1 MNTGKAIL
9 AVLVGAAAGAALGIL
24 FAPEKG
30 SDTRKKII
38 KKGED
43 LASSL
48 NEKIDEKFDHLVS
61 AITGK
66 PRKAAAENGSGT
78 KVETN
83 V

>member
-24 FAPEKG
+24 LAPEKG

-38 KKGED
+38 RKGED

-48 NEKIDEKFDHLVS
+48 NDKIDEKFDRLV
-61 AITGK
+61 ATITGK
-66 PRKAAAENGSGT
+66 PRKAAAENGSGA

>member
-24 FAPEKG
+24 LAPEKG

-48 NEKIDEKFDHLVS
+48 NEKIDEKFDHLV
-61 AITGK
+61 ATITGK
-66 PRKAAAENGSGT
+66 SRKAAVENGSGA
-78 KVETN
+78 KVESN
-83 V
+83 I